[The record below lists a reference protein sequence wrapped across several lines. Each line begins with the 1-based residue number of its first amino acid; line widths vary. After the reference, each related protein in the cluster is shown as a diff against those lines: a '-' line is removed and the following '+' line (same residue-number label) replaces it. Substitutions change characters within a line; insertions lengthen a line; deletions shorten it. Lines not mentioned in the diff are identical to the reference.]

1 MRQVKEKDAG
11 DGIKRPLDAPLHAE
25 SHRLDA
31 WRFQSLHAGLNQRG
45 RGTSMRS
52 FMGFTLTELMITVA
66 IAAIVLAI
74 GIPSFRDT
82 IRENRLTTYNNQF
95 ITALNLARS
104 QAISRGSRVT
114 LCPSTGADCEAIGY
128 ENGWIVFTDPNGNAK
143 LDAGEVAIRI
153 FEKMPDGMTLTG
165 NSNNVA
171 TYISYDGSGF
181 SRLKNSDA
189 FQAGTLTLCKDG
201 KARQIVIGSTGRLR
215 ADANPTS
222 FTCP

>member
-1 MRQVKEKDAG
+1 M
-11 DGIKRPLDAPLHAE
+11 KRY
-25 SHRLDA
+25 
-31 WRFQSLHAGLNQRG
+31 
-45 RGTSMRS
+45 T
-52 FMGFTLTELMITVA
+52 GFTLIELIITVA
-66 IAAIVLAI
+66 IAAIVMAI
-74 GIPSFRDT
+74 GIPSFRET

-95 ITALNLARS
+95 ITALNLTRS

-143 LDAGEVAIRI
+143 LDAGEVIIRI
-153 FEKMPDGMTLTG
+153 FEKMPNGMTLTG
-165 NSNNVA
+165 DSDKVA
-171 TYISYDGSGF
+171 TYISYDGNGF
-181 SRLKNSDA
+181 SRLKNGDA

-215 ADANPTS
+215 ADANPTG